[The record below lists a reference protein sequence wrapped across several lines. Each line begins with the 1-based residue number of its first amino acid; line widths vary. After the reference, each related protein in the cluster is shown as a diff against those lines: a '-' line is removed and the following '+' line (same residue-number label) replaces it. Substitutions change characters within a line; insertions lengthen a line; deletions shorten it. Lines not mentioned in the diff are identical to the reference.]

1 MWRGEPRVAHSF
13 QKSFCLGHPQPWL
26 AENWRFAPSLPVLQI
41 YFFPPLPATLFC
53 LFVCKTGLL
62 CKHITHGPRTVQIA
76 DCSKT
81 FPNHRWSHFFFSPK
95 GEGKK
100 WNVSVEICMK
110 LAQDTLSIYV
120 GAHFHPHLRNGAT
133 DGRKCCPDFQ
143 NKRGKKMSDEVK
155 RKRLPRALSSLA
167 GQLIQVQIFERLQKQ
182 ITQRHMLTQHLPSP
196 RKTCTSWVFFLRI
209 QVSLGDPDE
218 GAIWQAVLRAGVL
231 AFCNPN

>member
-81 FPNHRWSHFFFSPK
+81 FPNHRWSHFFFQSK
-95 GEGKK
+95 G
-100 WNVSVEICMK
+100 
-110 LAQDTLSIYV
+110 
-120 GAHFHPHLRNGAT
+120 
-133 DGRKCCPDFQ
+133 
-143 NKRGKKMSDEVK
+143 RGKKMKCFCRDTHEACPRHTVHLRRCTFPPTPKKWSDRWEKV
-155 RKRLPRALSSLA
+155 LSRFS
-167 GQLIQVQIFERLQKQ
+167 E
-182 ITQRHMLTQHLPSP
+182 
-196 RKTCTSWVFFLRI
+196 
-209 QVSLGDPDE
+209 
-218 GAIWQAVLRAGVL
+218 
-231 AFCNPN
+231 